1 MWLWVIHKNYRPY
14 GFVPVLRSKLPLN
27 WELFSQPWLSQVPV
41 TSISDTV
48 AIHVCVSGEYHD
60 RIDILWLSTSWGVVF
75 TLSNCIQVCQLI
87 VWSSW
92 VACCVLLCL
101 LIIGLFSCGVCQPVL
116 HATLCT
122 SSLPGEVFV
131 SCCNCYCYECLMK
144 TMLVVLVS
152 KCQTLV
158 QIVFTGGRTLRASAD
173 MGRTLRIGLDMV
185 IVWIWK
191 SIKLRT
197 IRTLWIRSEM
207 IWEPDCCVIGSYP
220 LLICQMILPNAALR
234 PDQDKVHTEAVLPAP

>member
-131 SCCNCYCYECLMK
+131 SYCNCYCYECLMK

-158 QIVFTGGRTLRASAD
+158 QIVFTGGRTLRGSAD
-173 MGRTLRIGLDMV
+173 MGRTLRQ
-185 IVWIWK
+185 
-191 SIKLRT
+191 SIDQRQKFANSVGKPSLTPFWNPILWGVPPRSLMGHG
-197 IRTLWIRSEM
+197 RWQGDWVTLWYA
-207 IWEPDCCVIGSYP
+207 VIYGSP
-220 LLICQMILPNAALR
+220 AG
-234 PDQDKVHTEAVLPAP
+234 DKYW